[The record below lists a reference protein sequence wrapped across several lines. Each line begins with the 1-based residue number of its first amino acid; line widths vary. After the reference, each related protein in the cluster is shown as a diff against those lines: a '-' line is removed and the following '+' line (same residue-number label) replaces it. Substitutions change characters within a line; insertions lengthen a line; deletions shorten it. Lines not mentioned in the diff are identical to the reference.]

1 MMTTMV
7 LMMKMVMTIS
17 PGNLNPVMI
26 PGPVSVLVFAV
37 GTVDCRSDP
46 PLVAVSGGWL
56 SL

>member
-1 MMTTMV
+1 MMTMMAMMV
-7 LMMKMVMTIS
+7 KMVMTIS

-37 GTVDCRSDP
+37 GTVDCRSNP